1 MLETTASH
9 GKYRGLALLLAILA
23 LALDQ
28 YSKWLILTI
37 LSGHNGPA
45 IEATPF
51 FNIVLVRNSGISFGM
66 FAGERQP
73 LLLTAVS
80 VAVVITL
87 LIWLMKNSSKLVAM
101 ALGSVIGGAIG
112 NMIDR
117 VRFGA
122 VTDFLDFHL
131 GVYHWPAFN
140 IADSCIFIGVVLLCM
155 GSMFT
160 PNQTQGSMT

>member
-1 MLETTASH
+1 MAFV
-9 GKYRGLALLLAILA
+9 LALLA

-28 YSKWLILTI
+28 FTKWLILSS
-37 LSGHNGPA
+37 LGDHNRPD
-45 IEATPF
+45 IEITSF
-51 FNIVLVRNSGISFGM
+51 FNIVLVHNSGISFGM

-87 LIWLMKNSSKLVAM
+87 LIWLAKNSSKLVAV
-101 ALGSVIGGAIG
+101 ALGGVIGGAIG

-117 VRFGA
+117 LRFGA

-131 GVYHWPAFN
+131 GAYHWPAFN
-140 IADSCIFIGVVLLCM
+140 IADTCIFIGVVLLCM

-160 PNQTQGSMT
+160 PTTTKESMT